1 MTALA
6 QPSLPARA
14 PRPAARHPLRRWLGM
29 AGLSTVIVLAGCATP
44 MDARKDAQYQSYGNA
59 ASRPTVRPVRSV
71 SSFSD
76 SLMCMDQMLR
86 EANITTTLVTS
97 KLIPD
102 ASLRVP
108 VATKEMIITALSQMS
123 RLSNAFRYVDYEVDI
138 ARQDTVQNLT
148 TILLNNNQIQLQ
160 RPSLYISGAVA
171 FVDQNVLSNRFDAG
185 TSASRLET
193 GYSRDRNVTVVGLEL
208 HLGDFRSRTL
218 IPGMD
223 SANEVIIGTG
233 GQGLDVAGRIGDYG
247 LQFNV
252 GRDYA
257 QGTGAAIRTL
267 VELAMIELVGKWAR
281 VPYWQCL
288 TLEQNHPDFQ
298 RQLRDWYDEGGDK
311 VHQGLVRRS
320 LVAKGYLPGG
330 EATPPVNSLAFRRAL
345 ARFQADNRMVV
356 TGTVNFPTYERVLR
370 DFVALDANGQL
381 TRYGWMS
388 QDPTPVQPLD
398 DPELPIP
405 SSGLAYGART
415 PARTIDLQIENVL
428 LGRSVFEVGEQVFL
442 SATVSQASHMACYL
456 SDSGGNVMRLI
467 PNPIA
472 TQAVVPG
479 NQAVRIPDWMSP
491 NPGFVLA
498 TTAPGQEGVLC
509 AATGEDVTAK
519 LPAPLQGAALRPMPE
534 FRGLD
539 AVAKA
544 YTDAVGADAVSL
556 GRVNWT
562 VGPRRPAAA
571 AAPATAPAPAAQAPA
586 ASAAPAAPATP
597 AR

>member
-6 QPSLPARA
+6 SPA
-14 PRPAARHPLRRWLGM
+14 PRHPMSRWLGM
-29 AGLSTVIVLAGCATP
+29 ACLSTVLVLAGCATP
-44 MDARKDAQYQSYGNA
+44 MDPRKDAQYQSYGNA

-185 TSASRLET
+185 TSGSRLET

-252 GRDYA
+252 GREYA

-267 VELAMIELVGKWAR
+267 VELAMLELVGKWAR

-298 RQLRDWYDEGGDK
+298 RQLRDWFDEGGDK

-356 TGTVNFPTYERVLR
+356 TGTVNFPTYERALR

-381 TRYGWMS
+381 VRYGWMS
-388 QDPTPVQPLD
+388 KDPTPVQPVN

-405 SSGLAYGART
+405 TSGLAYGAKT
-415 PARTIDLQIENVL
+415 PGRTIDLQIENVL
-428 LGRSVFEVGEQVFL
+428 LGRTVFEVGEQVFL
-442 SATVSQASHMACYL
+442 SATVSQASHMSCYL
-456 SDSGGNVMRLI
+456 SDSAGNVMRLI

-509 AATGEDVTAK
+509 TATGEDVTAR

-534 FRGLD
+534 FKSLD

-544 YTDAVGADAVSL
+544 YVDAVGAEAVSL

-571 AAPATAPAPAAQAPA
+571 APAAAPAPAPAPAAQAPA
-586 ASAAPAAPATP
+586 AP